1 MAQLIFL
8 GTSGD
13 SSITARQLRASGGII
28 LQTEELQF
36 HIDPG
41 PGALVKAKEFGINPR
56 ATDAVLVSHNHLNH
70 SNDLNAVI
78 DAMTLGGLDKKGILI
93 SNQTTVNGSDSI
105 IPALSAFHRS
115 CLERIII
122 LKPDQKAA
130 VEDVEIHAIPVIHSD
145 KEAIGFKLLAPTF
158 TLGYTADTAFT
169 KDLANAL
176 QKCDILILN
185 TTYPGDTK
193 TDNHLNREGAT
204 KIIERVKPK
213 LAIITHFG
221 FDMIK
226 ADPLLEARNIQLAT
240 GIQTVAAQDGLVINP
255 SSYAANSSQ
264 ARLSSFTQSE

>member
-13 SSITARQLRASGGII
+13 SSVTARQLRSSGGII

-41 PGALVKAKEFGINPR
+41 PGALVRAKEFGINPR
-56 ATDAVLVSHNHLNH
+56 ATDAVLVSHHHLNH

-93 SNQTTVNGSDSI
+93 SNQTTINGSDAI

-130 VEDVEIHAIPVIHSD
+130 VEEVEVHAIPVVHSD
-145 KEAIGFKLLAPTF
+145 KEAIGFKLLTPTF
-158 TLGYTADTAFT
+158 TLGYTGDTAFT
-169 KDLANAL
+169 KDLAAAL
-176 QKCDILILN
+176 QRCDILILN

-204 KIIERVKPK
+204 KIVERVKPK

-221 FDMIK
+221 FDMLK
-226 ADPLLEARNIQLAT
+226 ADPLLEARNIQIAT
-240 GIQTVAAQDGLVINP
+240 GVQTVAAQDGLVINP
-255 SSYAANSSQ
+255 SSYAANSGQ
-264 ARLSSFTQSE
+264 ARLSSFTESE